1 MSSQPFG
8 DGRHGEG
15 RHGRPARPA
24 KTDPPPQ
31 DSAAAHVSLRRIGAL
46 FRPYRVRLTGLLAL
60 IFVSAG
66 LGVISPFL
74 LREVIDV
81 AIPKHDT
88 QLLSLLVG
96 GMIALSII
104 GGVIGVA
111 QTWIS
116 NQVGQRVMHDL
127 RASVYAHLQRM
138 SLAFF
143 THTRTGEVQSR
154 IANDIGGIDSV
165 VTSTATSI
173 VQNVTTVVAVV
184 VAMILLD
191 WRLAAFSLFLL
202 PFFVWLTRRV
212 GEERRRIQSVR
223 QGRLADMSTLVEE
236 SLSVSGILL
245 GKTMGRSPEL
255 VRRFSEES
263 GELADLEVRARMAGR
278 WRMAS
283 VQMSFA
289 IMPAAVYWFAG
300 YSIAQGSAA
309 ISIGTV
315 IAFTTLQ
322 TRVLFPIQS
331 LLSVGLEVQTS
342 LALFGRIFEYLDLP
356 VDIEERADAQAMSG
370 VRGDVRLK
378 DVWFTYAPD
387 EALGLA
393 SNGSTRSEPTRSE
406 STLSQSTR
414 SGNGRAPAIDTSD
427 GERGKWTLREIS
439 AEIPAGTRTA
449 LVGETGSGKTT
460 LAYLVARLYEPQRGR
475 VEIDGVDI
483 RDMTLASL
491 AATVGL
497 VSQETYLFHASI
509 RENLRFAC
517 PEANDE
523 QIEDAARAAQ
533 IHDLISSLPDGYDTP
548 VGERGYRFS
557 GGEKQRMAIARTVL
571 RNPPVL
577 ILDEATS
584 ALDTETERAVQRA
597 LDDLSRGRTTIAI
610 AHRLSTIRD
619 ADQILVLDAGRIV
632 ERGTHEDLVEL
643 GGRYAALLSG
653 AAVAEDDP
661 AADAPAA
668 LA

>member
-1 MSSQPFG
+1 VSSQPFAQ
-8 DGRHGEG
+8 GRSGEG
-15 RHGRPARPA
+15 RHGRPPELRPEDIPA
-24 KTDPPPQ
+24 GAGGPP
-31 DSAAAHVSLRRIGAL
+31 VSLRRIGAL
-46 FRPYRVRLTGLLAL
+46 FAPYRLRLSGLLSL
-60 IFVSAG
+60 IFVAAG

-74 LREVIDV
+74 LREFINT
-81 AIPKHDT
+81 AYPQHDT
-88 QLLSLLVG
+88 KLVIELVS

-104 GGVIGVA
+104 TSVIGVA

-127 RASVYAHLQRM
+127 RAAVYAHLQRM

-143 THTRTGEVQSR
+143 TRTRTGEVQSR
-154 IANDIGGIDSV
+154 IANDIGGVDSV

-173 VQNVTTVVAVV
+173 VQNVTTVIATVI
-184 VAMILLD
+184 AMFLLD
-191 WRLAAFSLFLL
+191 WRLAALSLFLL

-212 GEERRRIQSVR
+212 GNERRRIQSVR

-255 VRRFSEES
+255 VRRFSGES

-289 IMPAAVYWFAG
+289 IMPALVYLYAG
-300 YSIAQGSAA
+300 VDHGSGGSA

-315 IAFTTLQ
+315 VAFTTLQ
-322 TRVLFPIQS
+322 TRLLFPIQS

-356 VDIEERADAQAMSG
+356 VDIAERPGARALEG
-370 VRGDVRLK
+370 VRGDVRLA
-378 DVWFTYAPD
+378 DVSFRY
-387 EALGLA
+387 
-393 SNGSTRSEPTRSE
+393 EPE
-406 STLSQSTR
+406 S
-414 SGNGRAPAIDTSD
+414 P
-427 GERGKWTLREIS
+427 WTLRTIS

-460 LAYLVARLYEPQRGR
+460 LAYLVARLYEPQQGY
-475 VEIDGVDI
+475 VSIDGVDI
-483 RDMTLASL
+483 RDMTLQSL

-517 PEANDE
+517 PEATDGE
-523 QIEDAARAAQ
+523 IEDAARAAQ
-533 IHDLISSLPDGYDTP
+533 IHGLIASLPAGYDTE

-557 GGEKQRMAIARTVL
+557 GGEKQRIAIARTVL

-584 ALDTETERAVQRA
+584 ALDTETERAVQLA

-610 AHRLSTIRD
+610 AHRLSTIRE

-632 ERGTHEDLVEL
+632 ERGTHEELLEL

-653 AAVAEDDP
+653 AAVAEDRP
-661 AADAPAA
+661 VTDAGSQAA

>member
-1 MSSQPFG
+1 LSSQPFAQ
-8 DGRHGEG
+8 GRSGEG
-15 RHGRPARPA
+15 PHGPRPELRPEDVPA
-24 KTDPPPQ
+24 T
-31 DSAAAHVSLRRIGAL
+31 AVSLRRVGSL
-46 FRPYRVRLTGLLAL
+46 FAPYRLRLGGLLAL
-60 IFVSAG
+60 IFLSAG

-74 LREVIDV
+74 LRGVLDT
-81 AIPKHDT
+81 AIPHRDT
-88 QLLSLLVG
+88 TLLTLLVG
-96 GMIALSII
+96 GMIALSVI
-104 GGVIGVA
+104 GSVIGVA

-127 RASVYAHLQRM
+127 RAAVYAHLQRM

-184 VAMILLD
+184 IAMVLLD
-191 WRLAAFSLFLL
+191 WRLAAFSLVLL

-245 GKTMGRSPEL
+245 GKTMGRSREL
-255 VRRFSEES
+255 VNRFSAES

-289 IMPAAVYWFAG
+289 IMPALVYWFAG
-300 YSIAQGSAA
+300 ESIAGGGHA

-315 IAFTTLQ
+315 VAFTTLQ

-356 VDIEERADAQAMSG
+356 VDIVERPGARALG
-370 VRGDVRLK
+370 RVRGDVRLE
-378 DVWFTYAPD
+378 DVWFRYAPD
-387 EALGLA
+387 
-393 SNGSTRSEPTRSE
+393 SP
-406 STLSQSTR
+406 
-414 SGNGRAPAIDTSD
+414 
-427 GERGKWTLREIS
+427 WTLQGIS
-439 AEIPAGTRTA
+439 AEVPAGTRTA

-460 LAYLVARLYEPQRGR
+460 LAYLVARLYEPERGC
-475 VEIDGVDI
+475 VSIDGVDI
-483 RDMTLASL
+483 RDMTLSSL

-517 PEANDE
+517 PEASDE
-523 QIEDAARAAQ
+523 EIEDAARAAQ
-533 IHDLISSLPDGYDTP
+533 IHELIASLPDGYDTP

-577 ILDEATS
+577 VLDEATS
-584 ALDTETERAVQRA
+584 ALDTETERAVQHA

-632 ERGTHEDLVEL
+632 ERGTHEELVEL
-643 GGRYAALLSG
+643 GGRYGALLSG
-653 AAVAEDDP
+653 AAVGDEHP
-661 AADAPAA
+661 EQRSSAA

>member
-1 MSSQPFG
+1 MSSQPFAR
-8 DGRHGEG
+8 GRSGEG
-15 RHGRPARPA
+15 PHGQPPELRPEDIPDRP
-24 KTDPPPQ
+24 
-31 DSAAAHVSLRRIGAL
+31 VSLRRIARL
-46 FRPYRVRLTGLLAL
+46 FRPYRLRLARLLAL
-60 IFVSAG
+60 IF
-66 LGVISPFL
+66 LGSILSVASPFL
-74 LREVIDV
+74 LREAINKGIVGHDLTLLTWMV
-81 AIPKHDT
+81 A
-88 QLLSLLVG
+88 
-96 GMIALSII
+96 GMIALAII
-104 GGVIGVA
+104 NGVIGVA

-127 RASVYAHLQRM
+127 RAAVYAHLQRM

-143 THTRTGEVQSR
+143 TRTRSGEVQSR

-165 VTSTATSI
+165 VTSTATST
-173 VQNVTTVVAVV
+173 VSTVATVAATVT
-184 VAMILLD
+184 AMFALSWELT
-191 WRLAAFSLFLL
+191 LFSLFLL

-212 GEERRRIQSVR
+212 GNERRRIQSVR

-245 GKTMGRSPEL
+245 GKTMGRSHEL
-255 VRRFSEES
+255 VDRFSDES
-263 GELADLEVRARMAGR
+263 SELADLEVRARMAGR

-300 YSIAQGSAA
+300 YSIVHGGHV

-315 IAFTTLQ
+315 VAFTTLQ
-322 TRVLFPIQS
+322 TRLLFPMQS

-356 VDIEERADAQAMSG
+356 VDIVERSGARALSG
-370 VRGDVRLK
+370 VRGDVSLD
-378 DVWFTYAPD
+378 DVWFRYAP
-387 EALGLA
+387 EG
-393 SNGSTRSEPTRSE
+393 P
-406 STLSQSTR
+406 
-414 SGNGRAPAIDTSD
+414 
-427 GERGKWTLREIS
+427 WTLAEIA

-460 LAYLVARLYEPQRGR
+460 LAYLAARLYESQRGS
-475 VEIDGVDI
+475 VAIDGVDI
-483 RDMTLASL
+483 RDMTLDSL

-517 PEANDE
+517 PYATDGE
-523 QIEDAARAAQ
+523 IEDAARAAQ
-533 IHDLISSLPDGYDTP
+533 IHRLIASLPEGYDTE

-557 GGEKQRMAIARTVL
+557 GGEKQRIAIARTVL

-577 ILDEATS
+577 VLDEATS
-584 ALDTETERAVQRA
+584 ALDTETERAVQIA

-619 ADQILVLDAGRIV
+619 ADQILVLDSGRIV
-632 ERGTHEDLVEL
+632 ERGTHEELLEL
-643 GGRYAALLSG
+643 GGRYSALLSG
-653 AAVAEDDP
+653 AAVAEDRP
-661 AADAPAA
+661 VSGAGSSAA
-668 LA
+668 LT